1 MCGEIRITL
10 EDWQRRAAIE
20 TLPAD
25 QGGEA
30 RFVITEIYGPDG
42 QHGFMVDDKQFPED
56 WRVSLNEQG
65 TGVHTF
71 YDNQDALNYIQEQG
85 MIVPTEMQLH
95 YIQHGTDVF
104 EVYGGKPMHE
114 WIAIGDLNRRKHV
127 HPAPPEDEDD
137 IAEVKR
143 FVMAYAMTMTEE
155 EALNAVGSLMA
166 LERIL
171 SGGGPRNPLAGLGIG
186 ASTDLSELLG
196 VPQGMG
202 FGARQPLSF
211 AEFSKAMED
220 DSIF

>member
-1 MCGEIRITL
+1 MCGETRITL

-20 TLPAD
+20 TLPED
-25 QGGEA
+25 QGGGA

-42 QHGFMVDDKQFPED
+42 QHGFMVDDKPFPED
-56 WRVSLNEQG
+56 WHVSLNEQG
-65 TGVHTF
+65 TGIRTF
-71 YDNQDALNYIQEQG
+71 YDNQDALNYIQAQG

-104 EVYGGKPMHE
+104 QVYGGKTMHE

-127 HPAPPEDEDD
+127 HPEPPENEDD
-137 IAEVKR
+137 LAQIKL

-155 EALNAVGSLMA
+155 EALNALGSLMA
-166 LERIL
+166 LESIL

-211 AEFSKAMED
+211 EEFSKAMED
-220 DSIF
+220 DRIF